1 MAEER
6 KMTRKRS
13 LINTYFTEELR
24 VELLKITMISG
35 ADNNE
40 KGSMIKKLLTD
51 HGIIYNSLG
60 SGTNRMAVQIDGYA
74 IKFALDKDGINYQFS
89 SLTK

>member
-35 ADNNE
+35 AAPAA
-40 KGSMIKKLLTD
+40 SP
-51 HGIIYNSLG
+51 S
-60 SGTNRMAVQIDGYA
+60 AV
-74 IKFALDKDGINYQFS
+74 
-89 SLTK
+89 